1 LKRPPKEGPTAV
13 RGVVVV
19 VDRRPLERNLVR
31 FILQEN
37 GFEVAAEAATPAEA
51 VRLVEREHPAVVVLH
66 ENAAWERGRPTIPLL
81 RNTLPEGKLLVIAS
95 AFGVVRMDL
104 VRDADAVLEE
114 GVGFKNLPSVVGRLA
129 AGAAAPGSGGAART
143 RKSAPAPAREKE
155 RWLDRVQGATAASVV
170 FLALV
175 IARAAAPPGPEA
187 VNARPAVALRA
198 AVHSLQDLQAV
209 STDSPNDVIQQ
220 AIEVAADRAAAVDAG
235 ANVSALDAQIR
246 ALVDDVLPA
255 LPDDAAKTLLLV
267 FADVQ
272 GISTPTPTPT
282 PSPTPSP
289 PAEPGSGP
297 PPGSKEGPPPTPE
310 IAAVLPPPSPSEEP
324 TPTATEEPEPSPIEE
339 PPGHTDHGPPSDTP
353 SPSPSETVT
362 ETPSPIPTEQPP
374 PRPDPT
380 DTPSASETV
389 AETATPTE
397 PVTKTPSP
405 SQTVTETPSPSQT
418 VTETPSPSETV
429 TETPSPSETVTDTPS
444 PSETVTSTTPPPTE
458 TGGSVGAKTD
468 GGGSVAVLVVPPWLG
483 ALAGVARRRARR
495 ARRDAG
501 G

>member
-1 LKRPPKEGPTAV
+1 
-13 RGVVVV
+13 VVVV

-129 AGAAAPGSGGAART
+129 AGAAASGSSGAGRT

-198 AVHSLQDLQAV
+198 AVHSLQDLEAV
-209 STDSPNDVIQQ
+209 PTGSPDDLIQQ
-220 AIEVAADRAAAVDAG
+220 AIEVASDRAAAIDAG
-235 ANVSALDAQIR
+235 ADVSTLDAEIR
-246 ALVDDVLPA
+246 ALIDDVLPT
-255 LPDDAAKTLLLV
+255 LPDDAAKTLLWV

-272 GISTPTPTPT
+272 GIPTPTPTPT
-282 PSPTPSP
+282 PSLTPSP
-289 PAEPGSGP
+289 PAPAGAEPGSGP

-310 IAAVLPPPSPSEEP
+310 IAAPLPPPSPSDEP
-324 TPTATEEPEPSPIEE
+324 APTATEQPDPNPTDEP
-339 PPGHTDHGPPSDTP
+339 PPGHTDDPPSDTP

-405 SQTVTETPSPSQT
+405 SET

-429 TETPSPSETVTDTPS
+429 TETPSPSETVTETPSPSEPVTDTPS

-458 TGGSVGAKTD
+458 TGGSVGAETD
-468 GGGSVAVLVVPPWLG
+468 GGGGVAVLVVPPWLG

-495 ARRDAG
+495 ARRNAG

>member
-1 LKRPPKEGPTAV
+1 
-13 RGVVVV
+13 VVVV

-129 AGAAAPGSGGAART
+129 AGAAASGSSGAGRT

-198 AVHSLQDLQAV
+198 AVHSLQDLEAV
-209 STDSPNDVIQQ
+209 PTGSPDDLIQQ
-220 AIEVAADRAAAVDAG
+220 AIEVASDRAAAIDAG
-235 ANVSALDAQIR
+235 ADVSTLDAEIR
-246 ALVDDVLPA
+246 ALIDDVLPT
-255 LPDDAAKTLLLV
+255 LPDDAAKTLLWV

-272 GISTPTPTPT
+272 GIPTPTPTPT

-289 PAEPGSGP
+289 PAPAGAEPGSGP

-310 IAAVLPPPSPSEEP
+310 IAAPLPPPSPSEEP

-405 SQTVTETPSPSQT
+405 SET

-429 TETPSPSETVTDTPS
+429 TETPSPSEPVTDTPS
-444 PSETVTSTTPPPTE
+444 PSETVNTTTPPPTE
-458 TGGSVGAKTD
+458 TSGSVGAETD
-468 GGGSVAVLVVPPWLG
+468 GGGGVAVLVVPPWLG

>member
-1 LKRPPKEGPTAV
+1 LKRPLKEGPTAV

-129 AGAAAPGSGGAART
+129 AGAATPGSGGAART

-187 VNARPAVALRA
+187 VNALPAVALRA
-198 AVHSLQDLQAV
+198 AVHSLQDLEAV
-209 STDSPNDVIQQ
+209 PTGSPDDLIQQ
-220 AIEVAADRAAAVDAG
+220 AIEVASDRAAAIDAG
-235 ANVSALDAQIR
+235 ADVSTLDAEIR
-246 ALVDDVLPA
+246 ALIDDVLPT
-255 LPDDAAKTLLLV
+255 LPDDAAKTLLWV

-272 GISTPTPTPT
+272 GIPTPTPTPT

-289 PAEPGSGP
+289 PAPAGAEPGSGP

-310 IAAVLPPPSPSEEP
+310 IAAPLPPPSPSEEP
-324 TPTATEEPEPSPIEE
+324 APTATEEPEPSPTEE
-339 PPGHTDHGPPSDTP
+339 PPGHTDDPPSDTP

-380 DTPSASETV
+380 DTPSASETA

-405 SQTVTETPSPSQT
+405 SGP

-429 TETPSPSETVTDTPS
+429 TETPSPSEPVADTPS
-444 PSETVTSTTPPPTE
+444 PSETVSSTTPPPTE
-458 TGGSVGAKTD
+458 TGGSVGAGTD
-468 GGGSVAVLVVPPWLG
+468 GGGGVAVLVVPPWLG